1 MKEFVKERD
10 MAFIEYIKTGTKKKL
25 LAYFEKYHI
34 PYPNN
39 EKVLEI
45 AVYKAALQCTNIPED
60 IKNIAR
66 TRLTSMGCSL
76 FF

>member
-10 MAFIEYIKTGTKKKL
+10 MALIEYIKTGNKKKL
-25 LAYFEKYHI
+25 LAYFEKYHV
-34 PYPNN
+34 PYSDN

-45 AVYKAALQCTNIPED
+45 AVYKAALGCNNIPDD

-66 TRLTSMGCSL
+66 TRLKAMGCSL

>member
-10 MAFIEYIKTGTKKKL
+10 IALIEYIKTGNKKKL
-25 LAYFEKYHI
+25 MAYFEKYHV
-34 PYPNN
+34 PYSSN

-45 AVYKAALQCTNIPED
+45 AVYKAALGCTNIPED
-60 IKNIAR
+60 IKSIAKI
-66 TRLTSMGCSL
+66 RLAAMGC

>member
-10 MAFIEYIKTGTKKKL
+10 MALIEYIKTGNKKKL
-25 LAYFEKYHI
+25 MAYFEKYHI
-34 PYPNN
+34 PYSSN
-39 EKVLEI
+39 EKALEI
-45 AVYKAALQCTNIPED
+45 AVYKAALQCNNIPDD

>member
-10 MAFIEYIKTGTKKKL
+10 MAFIEYIKIGNKKKL
-25 LAYFEKYHI
+25 IAYFEKYHI
-34 PYPNN
+34 PYSNN

-45 AVYKAALQCTNIPED
+45 AVYKAALQCNNIPED

-66 TRLTSMGCSL
+66 TRLAAMGCSL